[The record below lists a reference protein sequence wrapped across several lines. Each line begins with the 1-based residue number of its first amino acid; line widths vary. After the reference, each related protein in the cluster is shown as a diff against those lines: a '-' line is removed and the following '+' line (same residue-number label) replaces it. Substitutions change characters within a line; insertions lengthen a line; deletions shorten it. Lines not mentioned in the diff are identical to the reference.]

1 MAAATKDVARA
12 FESGVE
18 PVFNDHALTASAT
31 IYEGQVVTLGATTNT
46 AGTFASTDT
55 FAGFAMTKAVQA
67 DGATHAHVR
76 AQGAIKLT
84 IAIAASVDVG
94 DTVYASDNNTFDD
107 VSSGGLAVGRVHRIE
122 SETASTAV
130 VIVSF
135 QAASLRSLA

>member
-1 MAAATKDVARA
+1 M
-12 FESGVE
+12 
-18 PVFNDHALTASAT
+18 DHAKPHEPSTKEGTRQSEGARKSAGRS
-31 IYEGQVVTLGATTNT
+31 ERDGSGGGAHV
-46 AGTFASTDT
+46 
-55 FAGFAMTKAVQA
+55 AVQA
-67 DGATHAHVR
+67 GGATHAHVR

-107 VSSGGLAVGRVHRIE
+107 VLSGGLAVGRVHRIE